1 MGRRIS
7 ISTYGRWASRARQQW
22 EEQVLVGGAG
32 RQWEEPGASGR
43 GWVIDELCD
52 PSQVQSHFH
61 FCSGTRTL
69 VLWSCAVCAR
79 AKLGLWRGCQ

>member
-1 MGRRIS
+1 MEGELAELGSSGRS
-7 ISTYGRWASRARQQW
+7 
-22 EEQVLVGGAG
+22 QVLVGGAG

-79 AKLGLWRGCQ
+79 ATLGLWRGCQ